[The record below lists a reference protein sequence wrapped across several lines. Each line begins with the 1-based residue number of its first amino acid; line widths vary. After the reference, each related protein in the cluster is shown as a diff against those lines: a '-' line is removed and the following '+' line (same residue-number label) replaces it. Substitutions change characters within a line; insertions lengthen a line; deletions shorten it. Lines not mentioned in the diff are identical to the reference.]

1 MKDEDKSVAIEA
13 TIDEKNSTYT
23 DPTTGKTWPFYY
35 ELTPEQ
41 HKELAEMASAFV
53 EKCTD
58 YAVPVIVMFQLQNSE
73 DSSCTQHLGSLPG
86 PRTGTKMW
94 RVQAALKALQQ
105 ASTKAGMLLA
115 AFLDSMRN

>member
-41 HKELAEMASAFV
+41 QKELTEMASAFV
-53 EKCTD
+53 AKCTD
-58 YAVPVIVMFQLQNSE
+58 YAVPVLVLLQLRNSE
-73 DSSCTQHLGSLPG
+73 ESSCTQHLGSLPG
-86 PRTGTKMW
+86 PRTGTKML
-94 RVQAALKALQQ
+94 RVQVALMALQQ
-105 ASTKAGMLLA
+105 LHTKVGMRLA
-115 AFLDSMRN
+115 AFLDSLYE